1 MLSDISSAIFGQDGG
16 FDDARKANDANRRL
30 LEAIKLPEYMEFAPE
45 LYENET
51 ANYELINE
59 NPLLKEAQASALA
72 KMAGLAETGLSE
84 VDQAGF
90 EKARS
95 IAGQVQKQG
104 QAAALQNAQA
114 RGVGGSGL
122 EFAMK
127 EMANQDAASRA
138 QEAGLQQAADSARQ
152 RALYAQAY
160 GQQLAGVR
168 GQDLQA
174 ESANKG
180 IINQFN
186 SMNTQNRNAVNNQNV
201 DQRNNAFKYNEG
213 LKDKRFGNE
222 MSKVTGQMGIND
234 KNAQISSAEGAYK
247 QGQIGN
253 LIGLGGAVA
262 GAFSGGGGAAAGKKK
277 MVAGGSYNDPSG
289 IA

>member
-222 MSKVTGQMGIND
+222 MSKATGVMNNNNQLADINMAQSAQR
-234 KNAQISSAEGAYK
+234 NAQTGA
-247 QGQIGN
+247 
-253 LIGLGGAVA
+253 LIGA
-262 GAFSGGGGAAAGKKK
+262 GATLGTAYMAKKPK
-277 MVAGGSYNDPSG
+277 TPTE
-289 IA
+289 